1 MVSIM
6 NSGSA
11 IRGLFN
17 VSFATNAIAAA
28 VVGLSYCFVNTPY
41 QAALSSVGCYA
52 LSGALTNWLAIY
64 MLFEKVPFLYGSG
77 VIPERFESFKSG
89 IRSLI
94 MQEFFTEENIHAVI
108 SISNDKQKWQALA
121 NELDYDKMV
130 DALIESVLQSQMGK
144 LLAMVGGQSMLESMR
159 TPIQIKLRTVIQE
172 TLADEKLQQQ
182 IINKFQQQDQFLAR
196 IEGIVERRLEA
207 LTPKMV
213 KNIIQKM
220 IREHLGWL
228 VVWGGVFG
236 GLIGLIANFV

>member
-1 MVSIM
+1 M
-6 NSGSA
+6 NSGNEV
-11 IRGLFN
+11 RGFFN

-41 QAALSSVGCYA
+41 QAALSSIGCYA

-77 VIPERFESFKSG
+77 VIPEQFESFKAG
-89 IRSLI
+89 IRNLI
-94 MQEFFTEENIHAVI
+94 MQEFFTQENVNAVV
-108 SISNDKQKWQALA
+108 SLGNHSQKWGALA
-121 NELDYDKMV
+121 DELDYDKMY
-130 DALIESVLQSQMGK
+130 DALTQGLLESQMGK
-144 LLAMVGGQSMLESMR
+144 LLAMVGGQSAIESLR
-159 TPIQIKLRTVIQE
+159 APVQGKLQAVIRE
-172 TLADEKLQQQ
+172 TLEDEKLQQQ
-182 IINKFQQQDQFLAR
+182 ILNKFQQQDEEFLKR
-196 IEGIVERRLEA
+196 IEGIVEHRLDA

-236 GLIGLIANFV
+236 GLIGFIAHFL

>member
-1 MVSIM
+1 M

-11 IRGLFN
+11 IRGFFN
-17 VSFATNAIAAA
+17 ISFATNAIAAT

-41 QAALSSVGCYA
+41 QAVLSSVGCYA

-77 VIPERFESFKSG
+77 VIPERFESFKFG

-94 MQEFFTEENIHAVI
+94 MQEFFTEENINAVV
-108 SISNDKQKWQALA
+108 SLSNDKQKWQALA
-121 NELDYDKMV
+121 NELDYDKMY
-130 DALIESVLQSQMGK
+130 DGLTESLLQSQLGK
-144 LLAMVGGQSMLESMR
+144 LLAMVGGQTAIESMR
-159 TPIQIKLRTVIQE
+159 APVQIKLRTVIQE

-182 IINKFQQQDQFLAR
+182 ILNKFQQQDQFLAR
-196 IEGIVERRLEA
+196 IEGIVERRLDA

-236 GLIGLIANFV
+236 GLIGLVANFV

>member
-6 NSGSA
+6 NSGSE
-11 IRGLFN
+11 IRGVFN
-17 VSFATNAIAAA
+17 ISFATNAIAAA
-28 VVGLSYCFVNTPY
+28 VVGLSYCFANTPY
-41 QAALSSVGCYA
+41 QSVLSSVGCYA

-64 MLFEKVPFLYGSG
+64 MLFEKVPYLYGSG
-77 VIPERFESFKSG
+77 VIPERFESFKGG

-94 MQEFFTEENIHAVI
+94 MNEFFTTENINAVI
-108 SISNDKQKWQALA
+108 SLNHDKQQWRALA
-121 NELDYDKMV
+121 DELDYDKMY
-130 DALIESVLQSQMGK
+130 DALANGLLESQMGK
-144 LLAMVGGQSMLESMR
+144 LLAMVGGQSAIESLR
-159 TPIQIKLRTVIQE
+159 QPVQNKLRVVIAD
-172 TLADEKLQQQ
+172 TLSDEQLQ
-182 IINKFQQQDQFLAR
+182 NHLLKKFQNQEQFLSK
-196 IEGIVERRLEA
+196 IEGIVERRLDA